1 LIFSLFPA
9 SLRRRSFGSDCV
21 FRRIQAGDTAE
32 DHEVADRVAADA
44 VAAVHAA
51 GGLAGCKEAGNDAAV
66 GADDFGI
73 RVNLDAAHGVV
84 DAGGNLDCIEGS
96 GGEVVIHA
104 VVAAQILSLKSDLD
118 AEMADILKRD
128 VGVLN
133 VAFANM
139 RCSYMLP
146 ATLPAF
152 RARHPNVKVNVF
164 EGTSDQNDRRL
175 LEGQVDVAFYT
186 HPGEENPLIEY
197 HPLASE
203 ELLICTCRDHPL
215 AEKALPNGHSPYPR
229 LELKML
235 KDELVILMRPEQR
248 TRQIVDSILHENR
261 IHFDNILYTSNIQ
274 AIMGL
279 VSSGYGVSFVF
290 DSHLKHRIDDNPIDC
305 YSFGNPCTRYDFVA
319 ATRKRSYLP
328 RYVEDFIEIV
338 RQAV

>member
-1 LIFSLFPA
+1 MNGDEQVDFRTLNYVIAIAKHQNITKAAETLYVGQPTLSKFLMT
-9 SLRRRSFGSDCV
+9 LEQDLGV
-21 FRRIQAGDTAE
+21 KLFRRLGNKYMLTYAGE
-32 DHEVADRVAADA
+32 RYVE
-44 VAAVHAA
+44 
-51 GGLAGCKEAGNDAAV
+51 K
-66 GADDFGI
+66 
-73 RVNLDAAHGVV
+73 
-84 DAGGNLDCIEGS
+84 
-96 GGEVVIHA
+96 
-104 VVAAQILSLKSDLD
+104 AAQILSLKNDLD
-118 AEMADILKRD
+118 AEMADILKQD

-152 RARHPNVKVNVF
+152 RAGHPNVKVNVF

-186 HPGEENPLIEY
+186 YPGEENPLIEY
-197 HPLASE
+197 HTLASE
-203 ELLICTCRDHPL
+203 ELLICTCRNHPL
-215 AEKALPNGHSPYPR
+215 AAKAVSNGHSPYPK
-229 LELKML
+229 LELNML
-235 KDELVILMRPEQR
+235 KDELVLLMRPEQR
-248 TRQIVDSILHENR
+248 TRQIVDTILHEKR

-290 DSHLKHRIDDNPIDC
+290 DSHLRHRIDDTPIDC

-319 ATRKRSYLP
+319 ATRKRSYLS

>member
-1 LIFSLFPA
+1 MIGDEQVDFRTLNYVIAIAKHQNITKAAETLYVGQPTLSKFLMT
-9 SLRRRSFGSDCV
+9 LEQELGVRL
-21 FRRIQAGDTAE
+21 FRRLGNKYMLTYAGE
-32 DHEVADRVAADA
+32 RYVE
-44 VAAVHAA
+44 
-51 GGLAGCKEAGNDAAV
+51 K
-66 GADDFGI
+66 
-73 RVNLDAAHGVV
+73 
-84 DAGGNLDCIEGS
+84 
-96 GGEVVIHA
+96 
-104 VVAAQILSLKSDLD
+104 AAQILSLKSDLD

-152 RARHPNVKVNVF
+152 RAEHPNVKVNVF

-197 HPLASE
+197 HALASE

-215 AEKALPNGHSPYPR
+215 AEKAVSNENSPYPK
-229 LELKML
+229 LELNML
-235 KDELVILMRPEQR
+235 KDELVLLMRPEQR

-290 DSHLKHRIDDNPIDC
+290 DSHLRHRIDDTPIDC

-319 ATRKRSYLP
+319 ATRKRSYLS